1 MKYNLFKVSAFS
13 ACIFNVSFAAFHKD
27 ALVSTSDGPVPMDLI
42 RPGHM
47 VLAYSPRLGS
57 TGFSIVQAKNMASN
71 NGFMVDIN
79 VGDRVIHAMPGQLL
93 FDVASNSFVKARRL
107 TSRHILFGEDSS
119 LINIQDV
126 KIRRRSSFSTPNEIT
141 LGNDH
146 TLFVDGVLNHNVLG
160 ELWAG
165 GKALWAGAQTVGN
178 AIGLAL
184 ALEEGANR
192 VADYTR
198 PFREA
203 SAQRFVIDR
212 QEDLE
217 RRNRRQEGHF
227 IDINQLPLP
236 NQYSVTQARPA
247 SQSQSMDMHPG
258 YVDIYPGPGSF
269 YHNSKPVD
277 GEISHAER
285 VKARHKEVNE
295 TPVKDHEKYVDRSQH
310 SKAMRQGHFENSAE
324 GKRLKA
330 MRERHDAGLPTLPEH
345 MGRYKE
351 EKAVWQEALAEPNRS
366 ALEDEWSRSVSPQM
380 RAELEQAERV
390 KAIPREVNNAPI
402 NKKVRKLSGHLLPD
416 IKIMDRKE
424 KQEVASPPISDQSIG
439 QTSERPIL
447 NQRILDLE
455 KHQVAIPVL
464 TKTHMTAAQNNRER
478 RIREAEERAVE
489 RERRAENERKHDA
502 QMRSEHCQKGE
513 SARKERAVDKAI
525 EAANKKSK

>member
-93 FDVASNSFVKARRL
+93 FDVALNSFVKARRL

-141 LGNDH
+141 VGNDH
-146 TLFVDGVLNHNVLG
+146 TLFVDGVLNHNMDPSKTPEAINAIFSVG
-160 ELWAG
+160 EKVATWVGMGIAGWSLKKGLDAGWESLNAPRNPARGPRYPNFNPTTHPATAPRLNALESGDSLVSAFTPAAG
-165 GKALWAGAQTVGN
+165 GGS
-178 AIGLAL
+178 IGLDNHWNA
-184 ALEEGANR
+184 A
-192 VADYTR
+192 
-198 PFREA
+198 PK
-203 SAQRFVIDR
+203 S
-212 QEDLE
+212 
-217 RRNRRQEGHF
+217 
-227 IDINQLPLP
+227 
-236 NQYSVTQARPA
+236 
-247 SQSQSMDMHPG
+247 
-258 YVDIYPGPGSF
+258 YVDRLYEQN
-269 YHNSKPVD
+269 HEKWERDARKPRTRE
-277 GEISHAER
+277 GKAAIKNLEMAELRRTHAER
-285 VKARHKEVNE
+285 EMFS
-295 TPVKDHEKYVDRSQH
+295 TPVQR
-310 SKAMRQGHFENSAE
+310 
-324 GKRLKA
+324 
-330 MRERHDAGLPTLPEH
+330 
-345 MGRYKE
+345 
-351 EKAVWQEALAEPNRS
+351 
-366 ALEDEWSRSVSPQM
+366 
-380 RAELEQAERV
+380 AERV

-416 IKIMDRKE
+416 IKIMDRSA
-424 KQEVASPPISDQSIG
+424 KQEVPQKRNPDDVIKSLQSLEGITESLESLSTSMDSFLNDEPIPFRPVAGDEVNRMERMWGLQEHMPA
-439 QTSERPIL
+439 SERPIL

-478 RIREAEERAVE
+478 RLREAEERAVE

-513 SARKERAVDKAI
+513 SARKERAADKAI
-525 EAANKKSK
+525 EAANKKI